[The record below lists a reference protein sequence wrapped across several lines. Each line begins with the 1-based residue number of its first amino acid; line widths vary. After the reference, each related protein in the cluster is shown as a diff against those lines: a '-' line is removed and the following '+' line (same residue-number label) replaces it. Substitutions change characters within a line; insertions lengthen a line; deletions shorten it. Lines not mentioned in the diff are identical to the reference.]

1 MEEDPLAAASRLK
14 EQGNGSFRDKLY
26 PEAIALYSQ
35 AINLLNPETEGHKES
50 LAVLYGNVA
59 ACHQNQEDLEDALQY
74 CDKSLAM
81 NPHYTRVRGRK
92 VRILLDLGNVR
103 EAKEE
108 ADKGE
113 IPREIKA
120 EVDHK
125 AADHFE
131 EEKEEMIGKLKD
143 MGNSILGKF
152 GLSIDNFK
160 TQKNENGSYNI
171 SFSK

>member
-1 MEEDPLAAASRLK
+1 MEEDPLSSASLLK
-14 EQGNGSFRDKLY
+14 EQGNGSFREEKY
-26 PEAIALYSQ
+26 PEAMSLYSQ
-35 AINLLNPETEGHKES
+35 AIDILNPETEGHKEL
-50 LAVLYGNVA
+50 LAILYGNIA
-59 ACHQNQEDLEDALQY
+59 ACHQNEQDLTEALQY

-81 NPHYTRVRGRK
+81 NPHYVRVRGRK

-113 IPREIKA
+113 LPRELKA

-125 AADHFE
+125 AAIHFE
-131 EEKEEMIGKLKD
+131 EEKEEMLGKLKD
-143 MGNSILGKF
+143 MGNTLLGKF

>member
-1 MEEDPLAAASRLK
+1 MEEDSLASASRLK
-14 EQGNGSFRDKLY
+14 EQGNDSFREKLY

-35 AINLLNPETEGHKES
+35 AIDLLNPETEGHKES
-50 LAVLYGNVA
+50 LAILYGNIA
-59 ACHQNQEDLEDALQY
+59 ACHQNQQELTEALQY

-113 IPREIKA
+113 LPPEIKA
-120 EVDHK
+120 EVEHK
-125 AADHFE
+125 AAIHFE
-131 EEKEEMIGKLKD
+131 EEKEEMLGKLKD
-143 MGNSILGKF
+143 MGNSLLGKF